1 VRKTTWSNIIGDQ
14 LSGQDTNPHKL
25 VLAID
30 DSLTVRKII
39 ETCLRREGLGVIS
52 FADGVEA
59 LRWLNGPEGRS
70 PDLVL
75 LDVNMPKMDGF
86 EVARHLKARLHRR
99 GTVIVML
106 TRRDGVI
113 DRLKG
118 RLAGAVDHLSKPF
131 QVQQLL
137 QVVAYHLG
145 IPLTK
150 DLIPLSDS

>member
-14 LSGQDTNPHKL
+14 LSGQDITPQKL

-30 DSLTVRKII
+30 DSLTVRKIV
-39 ETCLRREGLGVIS
+39 ETCLRREGIEVIS

-59 LRWLNGPEGRS
+59 LHWLNSPDGRS

-75 LDVNMPKMDGF
+75 LDVNMPKMDGY
-86 EVARHLKARLHRR
+86 EVARQLKARLHRR

-131 QVQQLL
+131 QAQQLVK
-137 QVVAYHLG
+137 VVAYHLRV
-145 IPLTK
+145 PLKK
-150 DLIPLSDS
+150 DLLPFKDS